1 MLRVGYSWGKVKAV
15 ARAEPGRPV
24 QRKAVIQVRDD
35 DGLRSSSGD
44 GSEVVGYQIYVEGRA
59 ERIC

>member
-1 MLRVGYSWGKVKAV
+1 MLRGDYSWGMVKAV
-15 ARAEPGRPV
+15 ARAEQGSPG

-35 DGLRSSSGD
+35 DGLRNSCGD